1 MKDMLAAGLDPADQN
16 DRIKFAREVLM
27 TYYRRTTEAAKYNDP
42 DMPIYHNSHIPKGDR
57 EIFPYF
63 SHFELESL
71 PTGGWGYDH
80 YPLAAAYCR
89 SLDKEFLGMT
99 GKFHTSWGEFGGF
112 KHPNALRYECAAMLA
127 QGSKCSVGDQL
138 HPSGALDESTYRI
151 IGSAY
156 REVAQKEA
164 WCENVRSAAG
174 IAILGQEVLDPKYR
188 QSSYGGDEGAA
199 RLLLELHQPFD
210 YVDAEMDFSRYSM
223 LIMPDSCR
231 VDDQLAEK
239 LQKFLA
245 DGGKLVLSGESGMKP
260 GENTFRFDI
269 GAEYSGKSEFQPD
282 YLRSAPEFSA
292 EYMST
297 PQVMYLGS
305 QRIKP
310 LPGSIVLGDVFDPY
324 FNRRFD
330 HFCSHRHT
338 PYRPE
343 PSGFASGVMTENI
356 LYFAH
361 PVFSLYR
368 TYGNT
373 AVKSYVA
380 KALEKFAGETWQ
392 VRSDMPPQGR
402 ITIMEQPEL
411 NRTIVHLLYANTIL
425 RGGSR
430 QVFDGTV
437 TGGNF
442 EVIEE
447 LNPAPA
453 FHLSLRFP
461 GEVRKITAVP
471 ENIDI
476 PFTRQGDRLEI
487 DIESFTCHRM
497 LELS

>member
-1 MKDMLAAGLDPADQN
+1 
-16 DRIKFAREVLM
+16 
-27 TYYRRTTEAAKYNDP
+27 
-42 DMPIYHNSHIPKGDR
+42 
-57 EIFPYF
+57 
-63 SHFELESL
+63 
-71 PTGGWGYDH
+71 
-80 YPLAAAYCR
+80 
-89 SLDKEFLGMT
+89 
-99 GKFHTSWGEFGGF
+99 
-112 KHPNALRYECAAMLA
+112 
-127 QGSKCSVGDQL
+127 
-138 HPSGALDESTYRI
+138 
-151 IGSAY
+151 
-156 REVAQKEA
+156 
-164 WCENVRSAAG
+164 
-174 IAILGQEVLDPKYR
+174 
-188 QSSYGGDEGAA
+188 
-199 RLLLELHQPFD
+199 
-210 YVDAEMDFSRYSM
+210 
-223 LIMPDSCR
+223 
-231 VDDQLAEK
+231 
-239 LQKFLA
+239 
-245 DGGKLVLSGESGMKP
+245 
-260 GENTFRFDI
+260 
-269 GAEYSGKSEFQPD
+269 
-282 YLRSAPEFSA
+282 
-292 EYMST
+292 MST

-392 VRSDMPPQGR
+392 VRSDMPSQGR
-402 ITIMEQPEL
+402 ITVMEQPEL